1 MFSILL
7 KVKTCNSSDKWK
19 YLCND
24 DGSIYQND
32 DLEQVRLKV
41 IQLLKDHTLTD
52 IKVVS
57 NKRTIQ
63 HIVIEGNPDEPG
75 VWLPEVTID
84 DNGKVLMVINGEW
97 DKGTVEV
104 GDVLPEVTT
113 EDNGK
118 VLMVVNGEWDKGEV
132 DTTDEKVEQVAATNE
147 NAKLRVLLSNSFRD
161 ITEIEKVKKDGFFTY
176 NPHDFEMEIAQPG
189 YGLDEGGRIGFVS
202 VNACGLG
209 YLATNP
215 TVRAM
220 ARFKINNQSSGA
232 VTSGCDIQEVD
243 SNNNTTNMA
252 INSTNIILSGTNNTW
267 DGTNTSLKQALTP
280 ISTETINTICV

>member
-24 DGSIYQND
+24 DGSIYQNE

-57 NKRTIQ
+57 NKRAIQ

-75 VWLPEVTID
+75 VWLPEVTVD

-118 VLMVVNGEWDKGEV
+118 ILKVIEGAWAVGDDEHGDTITTEMGIGKQDNTIFHYVVGTIV
-132 DTTDEKVEQVAATNE
+132 STNE
-147 NAKLRVLLSNSFRD
+147 AREHGANALPPNLECVELDIDDYNAFVNDKFVNIITKDYYPSSEDYQYFVWNTTAGSTRRNQLIQTVYMDGQHSNQIVYKQTTF
-161 ITEIEKVKKDGFFTY
+161 
-176 NPHDFEMEIAQPG
+176 
-189 YGLDEGGRIGFVS
+189 
-202 VNACGLG
+202 NAVQG
-209 YLATNP
+209 YLGDNG
-215 TVRAM
+215 
-220 ARFKINNQSSGA
+220 KIYSG
-232 VTSGCDIQEVD
+232 SII
-243 SNNNTTNMA
+243 NTPLDN
-252 INSTNIILSGTNNTW
+252 
-267 DGTNTSLKQALTP
+267 LKS
-280 ISTETINTICV
+280 ISINTIREICV